1 MNISELLTFAIAN
14 RASDLH
20 LSAGMPPM
28 LRIDGDITKINL
40 PALTKEEAAEL
51 VREVMDDTQNALFD
65 KLLELD
71 LSFTLPDGNRFRVN
85 AFTQSRG
92 VSAVFRIIPQ
102 KILSLDDLK
111 LGPVFADIAQFHKGL
126 VLITG
131 PTGSGFFE
139 E

>member
-20 LSAGMPPM
+20 LSAGLPPM

-40 PALTKEEAAEL
+40 PALSKDEAAGL
-51 VREVMDDTQNALFD
+51 VREVMDDTQNALFE

-92 VSAVFRIIPQ
+92 SVRYFESF
-102 KILSLDDLK
+102 LK
-111 LGPVFADIAQFHKGL
+111 K
-126 VLITG
+126 
-131 PTGSGFFE
+131 S
-139 E
+139 